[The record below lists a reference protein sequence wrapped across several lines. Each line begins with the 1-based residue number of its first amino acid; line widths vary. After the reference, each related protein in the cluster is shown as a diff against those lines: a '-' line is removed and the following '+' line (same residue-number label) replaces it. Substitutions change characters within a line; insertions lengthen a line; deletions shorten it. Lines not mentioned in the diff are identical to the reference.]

1 MEKRKVLMW
10 CVRREGGGERMGEEE
25 VFVRRQREEERETN
39 NREGKARVTKEEHQ
53 GRLRMRHLR
62 LIAYR

>member
-1 MEKRKVLMW
+1 
-10 CVRREGGGERMGEEE
+10 MGEEE
-25 VFVRRQREEERETN
+25 VFVRRQREEERENN